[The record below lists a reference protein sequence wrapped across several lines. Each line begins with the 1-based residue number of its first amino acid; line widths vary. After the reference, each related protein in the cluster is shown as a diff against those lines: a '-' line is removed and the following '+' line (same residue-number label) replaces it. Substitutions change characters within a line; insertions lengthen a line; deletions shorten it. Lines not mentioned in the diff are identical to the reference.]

1 MLIQGITNVTKLSY
15 CSSTLCLQNVSS

>member
-15 CSSTLCLQNVSS
+15 CSPTLCLQNV